1 MRMRRLTRGGILLA
15 VALTAALLAL
25 PAPAARAQEPDGR
38 ICVTAFN
45 DANQNGMREPMEPL
59 LPDVVASL
67 LNEQAVA
74 VATYATDGQNEPHC
88 FDALAPGTYTV
99 TFEGG
104 LATPTGPES
113 FAVTLAAGQLVPAQ
127 AQYGALPGAVP
138 ITTRPATANRPLS
151 TEDLLLRV
159 ALALVGAALI
169 VVLMAI
175 IGVIIYWRRY
185 RPSRG

>member
-1 MRMRRLTRGGILLA
+1 MVLA
-15 VALTAALLAL
+15 VALVATGLAL
-25 PAPAARAQEPDGR
+25 PVPAARAQEPSGR
-38 ICVTAFN
+38 ICVTAYN
-45 DANQNGMREPMEPL
+45 DANQNGVRDPMEPL

-74 VATYATDGQNEPHC
+74 VASYVTDGQSEPHC
-88 FDALAPGTYTV
+88 FEGVAPGTYTV

-104 LATPTGPES
+104 LVTPTGPES

-127 AQYGALPGAVP
+127 AQFGALPGASLE
-138 ITTRPATANRPLS
+138 PAARSAVRTPLS

-159 ALALVGAALI
+159 AIALVGAALI
-169 VVLMAI
+169 VVVMAI

-185 RPSRG
+185 RPSQS